1 MILTLRVGRR
11 GFPGEDSGWGILAGT
26 KLKVADLFAGAGG
39 FSLAAVQAG
48 CEVVFAVEFD
58 KNAAMTYKNNI
69 GVEGRS
75 EKVVVYNDDITSLDA
90 ANLAKKHFPDGD
102 CDLLLGGPPCQG
114 FSTHRI
120 NDAGVD
126 DPRNAL
132 IHEYFAFVR
141 SLKPKAF
148 IMENVPGMLW
158 PRHKSYLDE
167 FYRQALE
174 SGYSLYQPQKLDA
187 RDYGIPQRR
196 QRVFILGIRSDIS
209 THGLEWP
216 PKPTHSAPELAEK
229 TGLKPWV
236 SCEAAFA
243 DLPANDINGVHMN
256 HGPELSA
263 AFAQT
268 PINGGSRKDSGRLLK
283 CHVDHNG
290 HNDVYGRIDA
300 SKPAPTM
307 TTACI
312 NPSKGRFVHPVLNHG
327 ITARQAA
334 RIQTFP
340 DDYIFF
346 GGLMAAGK
354 QIGNAVPVVFGQKL
368 IEHVKLLL
376 TRAGESETTVAT
388 QRRSPTRVTE
398 LVHA

>member
-1 MILTLRVGRR
+1 M
-11 GFPGEDSGWGILAGT
+11 
-26 KLKVADLFAGAGG
+26 KLKVVDLFAGAGG

-48 CEVVFAVEFD
+48 CEIVFAVEFD
-58 KNAAMTYKNNI
+58 KNAAATYANNI
-69 GVEGRS
+69 GAKHRS
-75 EKVVVYNDDITSLDA
+75 KNVVVYNQDINSLSA
-90 ANLAKKHFPDGD
+90 TGLVKKHFSASE

-132 IHEYFAFVR
+132 IHEYFGFVR

-148 IMENVPGMLW
+148 LMENVPGMLW
-158 PRHKSYLDE
+158 PRHKSYLEE
-167 FYRQALE
+167 FYRQALD
-174 SGYSLYQPQKLDA
+174 SGYVVHKPHKLDA

-196 QRVFILGIRSDIS
+196 QRVFILGIREDVVRD
-209 THGLEWP
+209 GFEWP
-216 PKPTHSAPELAEK
+216 PAPTHCEPESATI

-236 SCEAAFA
+236 SCSTAFQDMPDD
-243 DLPANDINGVHMN
+243 DLNGVHMN
-256 HGPELSA
+256 HGPELID
-263 AFAQT
+263 AFKRT
-268 PINGGSRKDSGRLLK
+268 PANGGSRRDSGRLLD
-283 CHVDHNG
+283 CHVDHDG
-290 HNDVYGRIDA
+290 HNDVYGRIDP

-312 NPSKGRFVHPVLNHG
+312 NPSKGRFVHPVLHHG

-340 DDYIFF
+340 DDYIFV

-354 QIGNAVPVVFGQKL
+354 QIGNAVPVAFGQCL
-368 IEHVKLLL
+368 IQHIKSLLGGGYAYEKNVDMRVKP
-376 TRAGESETTVAT
+376 TADIGELIDA
-388 QRRSPTRVTE
+388 
-398 LVHA
+398 